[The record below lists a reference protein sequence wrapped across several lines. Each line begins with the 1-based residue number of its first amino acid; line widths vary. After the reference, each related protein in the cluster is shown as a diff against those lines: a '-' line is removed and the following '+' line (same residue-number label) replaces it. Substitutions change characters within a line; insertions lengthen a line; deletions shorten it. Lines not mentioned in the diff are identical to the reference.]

1 MAEQSPQNA
10 DKQNIQ
16 DMTDIFT
23 GNPASLRKL
32 METAHPVDV
41 ASYLDSLEPEEA
53 RGFLLKLSPDHQGKV
68 FGYLKPE
75 TQVNLAENL
84 GRRRLAEIMASMSA
98 DDRADVFNRLD
109 EDQRELLLPGL
120 AQAERED
127 LRRLASYEE
136 GTAGAIMTSSYAT
149 LNPEHTA
156 REAIKTLRLQ
166 APDKETIYRAFV
178 LDAAGKLIGAVR
190 LQNII
195 LARPNTKI
203 KNLMDKEPVSA
214 LLTDSQES
222 VAQTLSRYDMLAV
235 PVLNEEGVLYGIVTY
250 DDALDALEEEATED
264 LHKFGTVGKISESVK
279 DASFWLMYR
288 KRIGWLVL
296 LVFGNLFSSAGIA
309 FFEDTI
315 ASYVALVFF
324 LPLLIGSGGNAGA
337 QAATLM
343 VRAMATGDI
352 VMRDWAKMLGR
363 ELLVASALA
372 VTMAIAVT
380 PISMARGSYDI
391 ALVVG
396 LTMLIVVVLGSL
408 IGMSLP
414 FLLNKLKLDPATAS
428 APLITTVCD
437 AIGVVSYFSVAAII
451 LF

>member
-84 GRRRLAEIMASMSA
+84 GRHRLAEIMASMSA